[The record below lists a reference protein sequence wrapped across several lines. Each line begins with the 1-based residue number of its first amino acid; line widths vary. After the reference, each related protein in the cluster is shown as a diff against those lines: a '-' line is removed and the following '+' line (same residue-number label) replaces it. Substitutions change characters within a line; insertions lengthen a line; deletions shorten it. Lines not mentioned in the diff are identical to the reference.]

1 MSLKPL
7 STPDIPEMTRLVAH
21 AAFPKGNLYLRLRDE
36 LGTLYTDQ
44 DFAHLYPSRGQP
56 GLPAWRLALVTVM
69 QFVENLSDRQAAD
82 AVRARIDW
90 KYALGLELTD
100 AGFHHSVLGEFRDR
114 LIQGKAEQAL
124 LDKMLAHFKDK
135 GLVKARGRQ
144 RTDSTHVLA
153 SIRVMNRLELVAE
166 TLRAALNDLARIAPE
181 WLGSVAPAD
190 WYERYGRRIE
200 ESRLPKSEAART
212 AFAHQVG
219 QDGFLLLE
227 ALAGP
232 NAPTELTSLSIVE
245 TLRQVWERH
254 YERTAEGKAR
264 WRAGPELSRAAT
276 AIESPYDTQA
286 RHSTKRDTVWAGY
299 KAHLS
304 ETCDADLPRLI
315 THVHTTQA
323 TTQDVSCTEEI
334 HQGLQGKDLLPQM
347 HLVDTGYVDAELLV
361 NTRQAYGVTLLG
373 PPRTD
378 NSWQAREGGYDL
390 SRFRVDWERER
401 VTCPEGKV
409 SVLWSMYRTKPYNY
423 AVVKARFHRADCAGC
438 AQREKCIRSGVGNA
452 RTLTLPMRAQ
462 YEALVQARGHLA
474 TEPGRSEY
482 RQRAG
487 VEGTISQAVRANGLR
502 QARYRGLA
510 KTHLQ
515 HLATAAAL
523 NMGRV
528 VAHWEGKEPAQTR
541 VSRFARARNLPG
553 ATTAQVV

>member
-56 GLPAWRLALVTVM
+56 GSSAWRLALVTVM
-69 QFVENLSDRQAAD
+69 QFLENLSDRQAVE

-166 TLRAALNDLARIAPE
+166 TLRATLNDLAQIAPDGLAR
-181 WLGSVAPAD
+181 WLLPTGTSATAGALRSRGCPRAK
-190 WYERYGRRIE
+190 RR
-200 ESRLPKSEAART
+200 ART
-212 AFAHQVG
+212 LAEQVG
-219 QDGFLLLE
+219 QHGFVLLD

-232 NAPTELTSLSIVE
+232 NTPTELTRLPSTD

-286 RHSTKRDTVWAGY
+286 RHSSKRDTVWTGY

-304 ETCDADLPRLI
+304 ETCEPNLPRLI
-315 THVHTTQA
+315 THVHTTVA
-323 TTQDVSCTEEI
+323 TTQDVSCTQEI
-334 HQGLQGKDLLPQM
+334 HQGLQGKDLLPRTTWSTRLCGCGTAGEQPASVRCRAAGSAS
-347 HLVDTGYVDAELLV
+347 HGQQLASTGRRL
-361 NTRQAYGVTLLG
+361 
-373 PPRTD
+373 
-378 NSWQAREGGYDL
+378 
-390 SRFRVDWERER
+390 
-401 VTCPEGKV
+401 
-409 SVLWSMYRTKPYNY
+409 
-423 AVVKARFHRADCAGC
+423 
-438 AQREKCIRSGVGNA
+438 
-452 RTLTLPMRAQ
+452 
-462 YEALVQARGHLA
+462 
-474 TEPGRSEY
+474 
-482 RQRAG
+482 
-487 VEGTISQAVRANGLR
+487 
-502 QARYRGLA
+502 
-510 KTHLQ
+510 
-515 HLATAAAL
+515 
-523 NMGRV
+523 
-528 VAHWEGKEPAQTR
+528 
-541 VSRFARARNLPG
+541 
-553 ATTAQVV
+553 